1 MNEEK
6 REENIGSPAN
16 EEACPKL
23 EKKDLILSLAAILL
37 CGCVLSGAIPTAWI
51 TLAIAALFAYTVIAV
66 RNRGAVTQ
74 VLLACVIATVLTFM
88 PVVGAVVLA
97 LILGTGTLS
106 WLFMTLPKYK
116 WAPAGV
122 LALAYVLGCLVTA
135 NLISP
140 LLAFAFVPAA
150 ALMAWAHARDV
161 GRTSTVLHAFLGFVV
176 AVLATLCVVL
186 WRAYGSLNY
195 DVLMTFLNELKRL
208 FVTVGVEAGKMLWE
222 TIEATT
228 VPTAAQA
235 ESMEQLRRM
244 YAELFSESNL
254 QVIADTLMGLAPAI
268 VGIPTL
274 IVSYLADVVLLRKY
288 YNTEW
293 RSRMTPAA
301 CALTI
306 SPAAGVIYF
315 VCFLIAM
322 FANGQSVFSMAV
334 NNMYLLLVPG
344 LCLIGVS
351 AIIQNT
357 KRAKGMIGVV
367 YILFLV
373 SMICCMG
380 ISSFSFVALWGAYVT
395 ISAALHQKIMEKL
408 KDRDQQ

>member
-176 AVLATLCVVL
+176 AVLATLCVIL

-195 DVLMTFLNELKRL
+195 DVLMTFVNELKRL

-222 TIEATT
+222 TIEATA

-254 QVIADTLMGLAPAI
+254 QILADTLMGLAPAI

-351 AIIQNT
+351 AIIQNA
-357 KRAKGMIGVV
+357 KRAKGWIGVV
-367 YILFLV
+367 YILFFV

>member
-1 MNEEK
+1 M
-6 REENIGSPAN
+6 
-16 EEACPKL
+16 
-23 EKKDLILSLAAILL
+23 
-37 CGCVLSGAIPTAWI
+37 
-51 TLAIAALFAYTVIAV
+51 
-66 RNRGAVTQ
+66 Q
-74 VLLACVIATVLTFM
+74 VLLACVIVTVLTFM
-88 PVVGAVVLA
+88 PIAGAVVLA

-122 LALAYVLGCLVTA
+122 LVLAYVLGYLVTA
-135 NLISP
+135 NLVSP

-150 ALMAWAHARDV
+150 ALMAWAHSRDV
-161 GRTSTVLHAFLGFVV
+161 GRTGTVLHAFLGFAV
-176 AVLATLCVVL
+176 AVLATLCVIL

-195 DVLMTFLNELKRL
+195 DILMTFVNELKRL
-208 FVTVGVEAGKMLWE
+208 FATIGVEAGKMLWE

-228 VPTAAQA
+228 VPSAAQA
-235 ESMEQLRRM
+235 ASMEQLREM

-254 QVIADTLMGLAPAI
+254 QILADTLMGLAPAI
-268 VGIPTL
+268 IGVPTL

-322 FANGQSVFSMAV
+322 FANGQSVFLMAV

-351 AIIQNT
+351 AIFQNA
-357 KRAKGMIGVV
+357 KRAKGWVGVF

-373 SMICCMG
+373 LAICCMG
-380 ISSFSFVALWGAYVT
+380 LSSFSFVALWGAYVT
-395 ISAALHQKIMEKL
+395 ISVALHQKIMEKL
-408 KDRDQQ
+408 KDRDQH

>member
-1 MNEEK
+1 MRVCARKNNKREEEILMNEEK
-6 REENIGSPAN
+6 REENIGSPTN
-16 EEACPKL
+16 EEVCPKL

-66 RNRGAVTQ
+66 RNRGAVVQ
-74 VLLACVIATVLTFM
+74 VLLSCVIATVLTFM
-88 PVVGAVVLA
+88 PIAGAVVLA

-106 WLFMTLPKYK
+106 WLFMSLPKYK

-122 LALAYVLGCLVTA
+122 LVLAYVLGCLVTA

-161 GRTSTVLHAFLGFVV
+161 GRTGTVLHAFLGFVV
-176 AVLATLCVVL
+176 AVLATLCVIL

-195 DVLMTFLNELKRL
+195 DVLMTFVNELKRL

-235 ESMEQLRRM
+235 ESMEQLRKM

-274 IVSYLADVVLLRKY
+274 IVSYLADVVLLR
-288 YNTEW
+288 
-293 RSRMTPAA
+293 
-301 CALTI
+301 
-306 SPAAGVIYF
+306 
-315 VCFLIAM
+315 
-322 FANGQSVFSMAV
+322 
-334 NNMYLLLVPG
+334 
-344 LCLIGVS
+344 
-351 AIIQNT
+351 
-357 KRAKGMIGVV
+357 
-367 YILFLV
+367 
-373 SMICCMG
+373 
-380 ISSFSFVALWGAYVT
+380 
-395 ISAALHQKIMEKL
+395 
-408 KDRDQQ
+408 